1 MNQSGRTLEITETEE
16 KKKHNTK
23 DCRQL
28 LALWGTMKQNNV
40 CIMRTAKREEK
51 KKGRESIFKTKMTK
65 NFSNLER
72 EINIQ
77 IHEAKRIS

>member
-1 MNQSGRTLEITETEE
+1 MEITETEE

-40 CIMRTAKREEK
+40 CIMGTAKKEK

-65 NFSNLER
+65 NISNLER